1 MMFFNGTQNLLA
13 AVFENGYWNCVGKE
27 SLSVILTG
35 VVVVFAMLLVLILAI
50 KLIGSVFGSMGKN
63 AEERKAAKEQAK
75 AEKAAAKAA
84 AAAKKAAEAASKA
97 APVAKAAPAPAADQG
112 GVIAAISAAVYM
124 MLGHGNFKIKSVK
137 KAEGG
142 RRNRNAWKMA
152 GMQDNTRPF

>member
-13 AVFENGYWNCVGKE
+13 AVFENGYWNCLSSE

-35 VVVVFAMLLVLILAI
+35 VVVVFCMLLVLILAI

-63 AEERKAAKEQAK
+63 AEEKKAAK

-84 AAAKKAAEAASKA
+84 AAAKKAAEAATKA

>member
-1 MMFFNGTQNLLA
+1 MFFNGTQNLLA
-13 AVFENGYWNCVGKE
+13 AVFENGYWNCLSSE

-35 VVVVFAMLLVLILAI
+35 VVVVFCMLLVLILAI

-63 AEERKAAKEQAK
+63 AEEKKAAK

-97 APVAKAAPAPAADQG
+97 APAAKATPAPAATADQG

>member
-13 AVFENGYWNCVGKE
+13 AVFENGYWNCLSSE

-35 VVVVFAMLLVLILAI
+35 VVVVFCMLLVLILAI

-63 AEERKAAKEQAK
+63 AEEKKAAK

-84 AAAKKAAEAASKA
+84 AAAKKAAEAAAKA
-97 APVAKAAPAPAADQG
+97 APVAKAAPAPAATADQG

-142 RRNRNAWKMA
+142 RRARNAWKMA

>member
-1 MMFFNGTQNLLA
+1 MMFFNGPQNLLA
-13 AVFENGYWNCVGKE
+13 AVFENGYWNCLSSE

-35 VVVVFAMLLVLILAI
+35 VVVVFCMLLVLILAI
-50 KLIGSVFGSMGKN
+50 KLIGSVFGSVGKN
-63 AEERKAAKEQAK
+63 AEEKKAAK

-84 AAAKKAAEAASKA
+84 AAAKKAAEAAAKA
-97 APVAKAAPAPAADQG
+97 APVAKAAPAPAATADQG

>member
-13 AVFENGYWNCVGKE
+13 AVFENGYWNCLSSE

-35 VVVVFAMLLVLILAI
+35 VVVVFCMLLVLILAI

-63 AEERKAAKEQAK
+63 AEEKKAAK

-84 AAAKKAAEAASKA
+84 AAAKKAA
-97 APVAKAAPAPAADQG
+97 PVAKAAPAPAATADQG